1 MVAAR
6 IGQSFVLRNKPVNFF
21 EHQEQARRQSRWL
34 VFLFILAVIIII
46 VVIDFAILVAFGVM
60 NTEEQQFIFNTQAL
74 KANLPT
80 LLGGAVLTAGVI
92 AVASLFK
99 TAALRSGGGKVAR
112 DLGGVLVEADAR
124 DPLRRRL
131 YNVVEEIALASGI
144 AVPEIYVLEQESG
157 INAFAAGF
165 TPADAAVAVTR
176 GALEKLSRN
185 ELQGVI
191 AHEFS
196 HIFNGDMRLNIRL
209 MGALFG
215 ILMLSL
221 IGRRVLH
228 GSFYMG
234 RSKNNNGGAIVLI
247 AVAVMLVGYIGLF
260 FGRWIKSAVSRQR
273 EYLADASAVQFTR
286 DPDGIAGAL
295 KKISVYSDASYL
307 NVETEEV
314 SHMLFGDGEKMSM
327 FSTHP
332 PLNERIKRVDK
343 SFKPEDL
350 AELAKKIQREHQ
362 AESERHSKK
371 QEATERR
378 GGGMFD
384 GGNLVDQIGHPDFS
398 RILMAATLA
407 ASIPDEI
414 SQAAHSSQ
422 WATEVL
428 FYCLLDRD
436 DEIREQQLLM
446 VAQNMGGDS
455 ETRVR
460 GLVNAA
466 PELAR
471 EQRLPLLEIS
481 IPELK
486 RRPPDHVSKVLATV
500 KALSE
505 ADGQTD
511 VFEYLMAKIIAQHLW
526 ESVNPQRV
534 KLSGKKSLAQM
545 SDKAHS
551 VITVLALHGNEGSAA
566 AESAYRAGSTVLG
579 SGTNASM
586 PDTGDWSET
595 LDMALSA
602 LDQLKP
608 SDKETF
614 VKALLATVMADDK
627 IAVTELELL
636 RVVCAVIHVPLPM
649 ITGGQS

>member
-1 MVAAR
+1 M
-6 IGQSFVLRNKPVNFF
+6 NFF
-21 EHQEQARRQSRWL
+21 EYQEQARRQSRWL

-46 VVIDFAILVAFGVM
+46 VVIDAAILVAFGVM
-60 NTEEQQFIFNTQAL
+60 NTEEQQFVFNMQML

-80 LLGGAVLTAGVI
+80 LLGGALVTAAVI
-92 AVASLFK
+92 AIASLFK
-99 TAALRSGGGKVAR
+99 TATLRSGGGKVAR

-144 AVPEIYVLEQESG
+144 PVPEIYVLEQESG

-176 GALEKLSRN
+176 GALEKLNRS

-228 GSFYMG
+228 GSYFMG
-234 RSKNNNGGAIVLI
+234 RSKNNNGGAIVLVAI
-247 AVAVMLVGYIGLF
+247 AVMLVGYIGLF

-295 KKISVYSDASYL
+295 KKISIYSDASYL

-314 SHMLFGDGEKMSM
+314 SHMLFGDGEKTSM

-332 PLNERIKRVDK
+332 PLNERIQRIDK

-350 AELAKKIQREHQ
+350 VTLAKSIQRKGRAEAQQ
-362 AESERHSKK
+362 AAKEQESETK
-371 QEATERR
+371 R
-378 GGGMFD
+378 GAGLFD
-384 GGNLVDQIGHPDFS
+384 ADKLVDQIGHPDFS
-398 RILMAATLA
+398 RILMAAALA
-407 ASIPDEI
+407 ASIPEEI
-414 SQAAHSSQ
+414 NQAAHSSQ

-428 FYCLLDRD
+428 FYCLMDQD
-436 DEIREQQLLM
+436 DEIRERQLLV
-446 VAQNMGGDS
+446 VAQNMGNDS

-460 GLVNAA
+460 GLLNAA

-486 RRPPDHVSKVLATV
+486 RRPPDHVSKVLATIN
-500 KALSE
+500 ALSD

-511 VFEYLMAKIIAQHLW
+511 VFEYLMAKVIEQHLW
-526 ESVNPQRV
+526 ESMNPQRV
-534 KLSGKKSLAQM
+534 RLSGKKSLKQVIG
-545 SDKAHS
+545 KALD
-551 VITVLALHGNEGSAA
+551 VIAVLALHGHESSAG
-566 AESAYRAGSTVLG
+566 AESAYRAGSELLVGETAVP
-579 SGTNASM
+579 M
-586 PDTGDWSET
+586 QEVKDWSDT
-595 LDMALSA
+595 LDSALPA

-608 SDKETF
+608 ADKEKL
-614 VKALLATVMADDK
+614 VKALIATVMADNK
-627 IAVTELELL
+627 IAVSEMELL
-636 RVVCAVIHVPLPM
+636 RVVCSVIHVPLPM
-649 ITGGQS
+649 ITGGK

>member
-1 MVAAR
+1 M
-6 IGQSFVLRNKPVNFF
+6 NFF
-21 EHQEQARRQSRWL
+21 EYQEQARRQSRWL
-34 VFLFILAVIIII
+34 VFLFILAVLIII
-46 VVIDFAILVAFGVM
+46 VVIDIAILVAFGSM
-60 NTEEQQFIFNTQAL
+60 DPEQQQFVFSMQTL
-74 KANLPT
+74 SANKET
-80 LLGGAVLTAGVI
+80 LLGGALITAAVI

-144 AVPEIYVLEQESG
+144 PVPEIYVLEQESA

-165 TPADAAVAVTR
+165 SPADAAVAVTR
-176 GALEKLSRN
+176 GALEKLDRN

-228 GSFYMG
+228 GSYFMG
-234 RSKNNNGGAIVLI
+234 RSKNNNGGAIMLVAI
-247 AVAVMLVGYIGLF
+247 AVMVVGYIGLF

-295 KKISVYSDASYL
+295 KKISVYSDGSYL
-307 NVETEEV
+307 NVETEEI
-314 SHMLFGDGEKMSM
+314 SHMLFGNGEKTSM

-332 PLNERIKRVDK
+332 PMNQRIQRIDK
-343 SFKPEDL
+343 SFRPEDL
-350 AELAKKIQREHQ
+350 IQLAKNIERQDRAEVEQRATQQEK
-362 AESERHSKK
+362 SK
-371 QEATERR
+371 QR

-384 GGNLVDQIGHPDFS
+384 ADNLIDQIGHPDFS
-398 RILMAATLA
+398 RILMAAALA

-414 SQAAHSSQ
+414 SQAAHSNQ

-428 FYCLLDRD
+428 FYCLMDRNTD
-436 DEIREQQLLM
+436 VREQQLLS
-446 VAQNMGGDS
+446 VAQHMGGDS

-460 GLVNAA
+460 GLLGAA
-466 PELAR
+466 PDLAR
-471 EQRLPLLEIS
+471 EQRLPLLEIA

-500 KALSE
+500 TALND
-505 ADGQTD
+505 ADGQIE

-534 KLSGKKSLAQM
+534 RLSGKKSLKPM
-545 SDKAHS
+545 INKALD
-551 VITVLALHGNEGSAA
+551 VIAVLATHGNEGSAA
-566 AESAYRAGSTVLG
+566 IEKAFRAGIEPLG
-579 SGTNASM
+579 IAGEVSM
-586 PDTGDWSET
+586 PVIDDWSEA
-595 LDMALSA
+595 LDKALPS

-608 SDKETF
+608 ADKEKL
-614 VKALLATVMADDK
+614 VKALIATVMEDNK
-627 IAVTELELL
+627 IAVAEMELL
-636 RVVCAVIHVPLPM
+636 RVMCSVIHVPLPM
-649 ITGGQS
+649 ISGGEE

>member
-1 MVAAR
+1 M
-6 IGQSFVLRNKPVNFF
+6 NFF
-21 EHQEQARRQSRWL
+21 EYQDQARRQSRWL
-34 VFLFILAVIIII
+34 VFLFIVAVLIII
-46 VVIDFAILVAFGVM
+46 VVIDLAVLLAFAVM
-60 NTEEQQFIFNTQAL
+60 NTEGQQLAL
-74 KANLPT
+74 SMETVRSNIPT
-80 LLGGAVLTAGVI
+80 LLAGALITAAVI

-99 TAALRSGGGKVAR
+99 SASLRSGGGKVAR
-112 DLGGVLVEADAR
+112 DLGGVLVEADAQ

-144 AVPEIYVLEQESG
+144 AVPEVYVLEQESG

-176 GALEKLSRN
+176 GALEKLDRN

-228 GSFYMG
+228 GSYYVG
-234 RSKNNNGGAIVLI
+234 RSKNNNGGAIVII
-247 AVAVMLVGYIGLF
+247 ALVVMIVGYIGLF

-295 KKISVYSDASYL
+295 KKIAIYSDASYL

-332 PLNERIKRVDK
+332 PMNERIRRIDRDY
-343 SFKPEDL
+343 KPEQLHDL
-350 AELAKKIQREHQ
+350 AKSIERKAKLKAEQQASREKPAGQR
-362 AESERHSKK
+362 
-371 QEATERR
+371 
-378 GGGMFD
+378 GGMFNAD
-384 GGNLVDQIGHPDFS
+384 GIVDQIGNPDFS
-398 RILMAATLA
+398 RILMAAALA
-407 ASIPDEI
+407 SSIPDQI
-414 SQAAHSSQ
+414 SAAAHSNQ

-428 FYCLLDRD
+428 FYCLMDRD
-436 DEIREQQLLM
+436 EEVREQQLLAI
-446 VAQNMGGDS
+446 AQNMGSDS
-455 ETRVR
+455 EQRVR
-460 GLVNAA
+460 GLLSAA

-486 RRPPDHVSKVLATV
+486 RRPPDYVERVLTTV
-500 KALSE
+500 KSLSE
-505 ADGQTD
+505 ADGRTD
-511 VFEYLMAKIIAQHLW
+511 VFEYLMAKIISQHLW

-534 KLSGKKSLAQM
+534 KLSGKKSLTQVADEAQ
-545 SDKAHS
+545 K
-551 VITVLALHGNEGSAA
+551 VIAVLALQGNVRGAGVSDAYSA
-566 AESAYRAGSTVLG
+566 GIDLLNFQDG
-579 SGTNASM
+579 KNL
-586 PDTGDWSET
+586 PDIENWELT
-595 LDMALSA
+595 LDHVLPA

-608 SDKETF
+608 ADKGRL
-614 VKALLATVMADDK
+614 VNAMIATVMADK
-627 IAVTELELL
+627 KVRVEELELL
-636 RVVCAVIHVPLPM
+636 RVMCAVIHVPLPM
-649 ITGGQS
+649 IVGGES

>member
-1 MVAAR
+1 M
-6 IGQSFVLRNKPVNFF
+6 NFF
-21 EHQEQARRQSRWL
+21 EYQEQARRQSRWL
-34 VFLFILAVIIII
+34 IFLFILAVITII
-46 VVIDFAILVAFGVM
+46 VVIDLAMLIAFGVM
-60 NTEEQQFIFNTQAL
+60 DAEQQQVLFSTQTL
-74 KANLPT
+74 QANLPT
-80 LLGGAVLTAGVI
+80 LIGGALVTAAVI
-92 AVASLFK
+92 AIASLFK

-112 DLGGVLVEADAR
+112 ELGGVLVEADAR

-176 GALEKLSRN
+176 GALEKLSRS

-228 GSFYMG
+228 GSYYVG
-234 RSKNNNGGAIVLI
+234 RSKNSNGGAIMLVAI
-247 AVAVMLVGYIGLF
+247 AVMLVGYIGLF

-307 NVETEEV
+307 NVESEEV
-314 SHMLFGDGEKMSM
+314 SHMLFGNGEKMSM

-332 PLNERIKRVDK
+332 PLNERIQRIDK
-343 SFKPEDL
+343 SFRPEDL
-350 AELAKKIQREHQ
+350 VQLAKSIQRKGQ
-362 AESERHSKK
+362 AEAEAEQAAREQEKTRQSK
-371 QEATERR
+371 A
-378 GGGMFD
+378 GLFD
-384 GGNLVDQIGHPDFS
+384 ADSLVDQIGHPDFS
-398 RILMAATLA
+398 RILMAAALA
-407 ASIPDEI
+407 ASIPEEI
-414 SQAAHSSQ
+414 NQAAHSNQ

-436 DEIREQQLLM
+436 SETREQQLLI

-455 ETRVR
+455 EARVR
-460 GLVNAA
+460 GLLMAA

-486 RRPPDHVSKVLATV
+486 RRPPDHVSNVLATV
-500 KALSE
+500 RALSD

-526 ESVNPQRV
+526 ESMNPQRV
-534 KLSGKKSLAQM
+534 RLSGKKHLGQVI
-545 SDKAHS
+545 DKALD
-551 VITVLALHGNEGSAA
+551 VIAVLAKHGHENTTDMEN
-566 AESAYRAGSTVLG
+566 AYRAGSELLGADSTVIKPAIE
-579 SGTNASM
+579 N
-586 PDTGDWSET
+586 WNEV
-595 LDMALSA
+595 LDVALPE

-608 SDKETF
+608 ADKEKL
-614 VKALLATVMADDK
+614 VKALIATVMADDRV
-627 IAVTELELL
+627 AVAEMELL
-636 RVVCAVIHVPLPM
+636 RVVCSVIHVPLPM
-649 ITGGQS
+649 ITGGE

>member
-1 MVAAR
+1 M
-6 IGQSFVLRNKPVNFF
+6 NFF
-21 EHQEQARRQSRWL
+21 EYQEQARRQTRWL
-34 VFLFILAVIIII
+34 VFLFILAVLII
-46 VVIDFAILVAFGVM
+46 VVVIDIAILVAFGFM
-60 NTEEQQFIFNTQAL
+60 DTEQQQFVFNMHTL
-74 KANLPT
+74 KANLPA
-80 LLGGAVLTAGVI
+80 LMVGAAVTAAVI
-92 AVASLFK
+92 VVASLFK

-112 DLGGVLVEADAR
+112 DLGGVLVEADAN

-144 AVPEIYVLEQESG
+144 PVPEIYVLEQESG

-165 TPADAAVAVTR
+165 SPADAAVAVTR
-176 GALEKLSRN
+176 GALEKLNRG

-228 GSFYMG
+228 GSYYMG
-234 RSKNNNGGAIVLI
+234 RSKNSNGGAIVI
-247 AVAVMLVGYIGLF
+247 VAVAVMLVGYIGLF

-286 DPDGIAGAL
+286 DPEGIAGAL
-295 KKISVYSDASYL
+295 KKIAVYSDASYL

-314 SHMLFGDGEKMSM
+314 SHMLFGNGEKISM

-332 PLNERIKRVDK
+332 PLNERIQRVDK
-343 SFKPEDL
+343 SFKPDDL
-350 AELAKKIQREHQ
+350 VQLAKKIQRQGQ
-362 AESERHSKK
+362 AESEQAERQEKK
-371 QEATERR
+371 KKS

-384 GGNLVDQIGHPDFS
+384 ADNLVDQIGHPDFS
-398 RILMAATLA
+398 RIMMAAALA
-407 ASIPDEI
+407 ASIPEQI
-414 SQAAHSSQ
+414 SQAAHSNQ

-428 FYCLLDRD
+428 FYCLMDRD
-436 DEIREQQLLM
+436 DEIREQQLLS
-446 VAQNMGGDS
+446 VAQNMGSDS
-455 ETRVR
+455 EARVR
-460 GLVNAA
+460 GLLSAT

-500 KALSE
+500 QALNE

-511 VFEYLMAKIIAQHLW
+511 IFEYLMAKIIAQHLW
-526 ESVNPQRV
+526 ESVNPQQV
-534 KLSGKKSLAQM
+534 KLSGKKSL
-545 SDKAHS
+545 SL
-551 VITVLALHGNEGSAA
+551 VIDQALAVIAVLAMHGNEGSAA
-566 AESAYRAGSTVLG
+566 VESAYRAGSVLLG
-579 SGTNASM
+579 ADATASV
-586 PDTGDWSET
+586 PDIDDWIES
-595 LDMALSA
+595 LDDALPA

-608 SDKETF
+608 VDKEKL
-614 VKALLATVMADDK
+614 VKALIATVMADNK
-627 IAVTELELL
+627 VAVAEMELL
-636 RVVCAVIHVPLPM
+636 RVVCSVIHVPLPM
-649 ITGGQS
+649 ISGGDDYADSGL

>member
-1 MVAAR
+1 M
-6 IGQSFVLRNKPVNFF
+6 NFF
-21 EHQEQARRQSRWL
+21 EYQEQARRQSRWL
-34 VFLFILAVIIII
+34 VFLFILAVVIII
-46 VVIDFAILVAFGVM
+46 VVIDVAILVALGLM
-60 NTEEQQFIFNTQAL
+60 NTEEQQFAFNIQTL
-74 KANLPT
+74 NANIPT
-80 LLGGAVLTAGVI
+80 LLGGAAVTAAVI
-92 AVASLFK
+92 AIASLFK

-144 AVPEIYVLEQESG
+144 PVPEIYVLEQESG

-165 TPADAAVAVTR
+165 SPADAAVAVTR
-176 GALEKLSRN
+176 GALEKLNRA

-215 ILMLSL
+215 ILVLSL

-228 GSFYMG
+228 GSYYLG
-234 RSKNNNGGAIVLI
+234 RSKSKNGGAIVLV

-295 KKISVYSDASYL
+295 KKIAVYSDASYL

-314 SHMLFGDGEKMSM
+314 SHMLFGSGEQVSM

-332 PLNERIKRVDK
+332 PLNERIGRIDK
-343 SFKPEDL
+343 SFRQDDL
-350 AELAKKIQREHQ
+350 VLLAKKIQRQGKAEAEQ
-362 AESERHSKK
+362 AAQQ
-371 QEATERR
+371 QEKDKSAKR
-378 GGGMFD
+378 GMFD
-384 GGNLVDQIGHPDFS
+384 AANLVDQIGHPDFS
-398 RILMAATLA
+398 RILMAAALA
-407 ASIPDEI
+407 ASIPEEI
-414 SQAAHSSQ
+414 SQAAHSNQ

-428 FYCLLDRD
+428 FYCLMDRD
-436 DEIREQQLLM
+436 DEIREQQLLF
-446 VAQNMGGDS
+446 VAQNMGSDS
-455 ETRVR
+455 EARVR
-460 GLVNAA
+460 GLLSAA

-500 KALSE
+500 KLLNE

-526 ESVNPQRV
+526 ESINPQQV
-534 KLSGKKSLAQM
+534 KLSGKGSLNKVV
-545 SDKAHS
+545 DKALE
-551 VITVLALHGNEGSAA
+551 VIAVLALHGNESTVTV
-566 AESAYRAGSTVLG
+566 ESAYWAGSAVLL
-579 SGTNASM
+579 SDTKVPM
-586 PDTGDWSET
+586 PAIEDWCEVMDS
-595 LDMALSA
+595 ALPA

-608 SDKETF
+608 ADKEKL
-614 VKALLATVMADDK
+614 VKALIATVMADNK
-627 IAVTELELL
+627 VAVTEMELL
-636 RVVCAVIHVPLPM
+636 RVVCSVIHVPLPM
-649 ITGGQS
+649 ITGGET

>member
-1 MVAAR
+1 M
-6 IGQSFVLRNKPVNFF
+6 NFF
-21 EHQEQARRQSRWL
+21 EHQDQARRQSRWL
-34 VFLFILAVIIII
+34 VFLFILAVLIII
-46 VVIDFAILVAFGVM
+46 VVIDIAVLLAFGVM
-60 NTEEQQFIFNTQAL
+60 NSEGRQQVLFSMDSIRSNAS
-74 KANLPT
+74 T
-80 LLGGAVLTAGVI
+80 LLAGALVTAAVI
-92 AVASLFK
+92 AIASLFK
-99 TAALRSGGGKVAR
+99 TASLRSGGGKVAR
-112 DLGGVLVEADAR
+112 DLGGVLVEADAQ

-144 AVPEIYVLEQESG
+144 AVPEVYVLEQESA

-176 GALEKLSRN
+176 GALEKLDRN

-228 GSFYMG
+228 GSYYVG
-234 RSKNNNGGAIVLI
+234 RSRNNNGGAV
-247 AVAVMLVGYIGLF
+247 VMLALVVMIVGYIGLF

-295 KKISVYSDASYL
+295 KKIAVYSDASYL

-314 SHMLFGDGEKMSM
+314 NHMLFGSGAQMNL
-327 FSTHP
+327 FATHP
-332 PLNERIKRVDK
+332 PINERIRRIDRNYA
-343 SFKPEDL
+343 PEQLYDL
-350 AELAKKIQREHQ
+350 AKSIQRKAEAQ
-362 AESERHSKK
+362 AEARAE
-371 QEATERR
+371 QEARAAKAATG

-384 GGNLVDQIGHPDFS
+384 ADNIIGQIGNPDFS
-398 RILMAATLA
+398 RILMAAALA
-407 ASIPDEI
+407 SAIPEKI
-414 SQAAHSSQ
+414 NAAAHSNQ

-428 FYCLLDRD
+428 FYTLIDED
-436 DEIREQQLLM
+436 DEIREQQLLA
-446 VAQNMGGDS
+446 VAQNMGSDS
-455 ETRVR
+455 EERVR
-460 GLVNAA
+460 GLLKAV
-466 PELAR
+466 PLLAR

-486 RRPPDHVSKVLATV
+486 RRPPDYVSRVLTTV
-500 KALSE
+500 TALSE

-511 VFEYLMAKIIAQHLW
+511 VFEYLMAKIISQHLW

-534 KLSGKKSLAQM
+534 KLSGRKSLQQAAGEAGQVIAILA
-545 SDKAHS
+545 SRGNKNAEAAETAYKAGLSQLKLDIPQQLPVVENWQQAFDKA
-551 VITVLALHGNEGSAA
+551 L
-566 AESAYRAGSTVLG
+566 
-579 SGTNASM
+579 
-586 PDTGDWSET
+586 P
-595 LDMALSA
+595 A

-608 SDKETF
+608 ADKGRL
-614 VKALLATVMADDK
+614 VNALIATVMADENVRVD
-627 IAVTELELL
+627 ELELL
-636 RVVCAVIHVPLPM
+636 RVICAVIHVPLPM
-649 ITGGQS
+649 ITGGSPSGD

>member
-1 MVAAR
+1 M
-6 IGQSFVLRNKPVNFF
+6 NFF
-21 EHQEQARRQSRWL
+21 EYQDQARRQSRWL
-34 VFLFILAVIIII
+34 VFLFAMAVITI
-46 VVIDFAILVAFGVM
+46 VVVINVAILVAFGAM
-60 NTEEQQFIFNTQAL
+60 NVEQHQSLISVQSL
-74 KANLPT
+74 KANIPL
-80 LLGGAVLTAGVI
+80 LLGGALATTAVI
-92 AVASLFK
+92 AIASLFK
-99 TAALRSGGGKVAR
+99 TASLRSGGGKVAR

-144 AVPEIYVLEQESG
+144 AVPEIYVLEQESA

-176 GALEKLSRN
+176 GALEKLNRN

-234 RSKNNNGGAIVLI
+234 RSKNNNGGAIML
-247 AVAVMLVGYIGLF
+247 AAMAVMLVGYIGMF

-295 KKISVYSDASYL
+295 KKIAVYGDSSYL

-314 SHMLFGDGEKMSM
+314 SHMLFGNGAKTSM

-332 PLNERIKRVDK
+332 PLNERILRIDR
-343 SFKPEDL
+343 SFTPEDL
-350 AELAKKIQREHQ
+350 VGLATSIKRKRTAEAEQ
-362 AESERHSKK
+362 ASRQQEKSKR
-371 QEATERR
+371 QSA
-378 GGGMFD
+378 GMFD
-384 GGNLVDQIGHPDFS
+384 ADNLVDQIGHPDFS
-398 RILMAATLA
+398 RILMAAALA

-414 SQAAHSSQ
+414 SAAAHSNQ

-428 FYCLLDRD
+428 FYCLMDRD
-436 DEIREQQLLM
+436 SEIRERQLLL
-446 VAQNMGGDS
+446 VAQKMGSDS
-455 ETRVR
+455 EARVR
-460 GLVNAA
+460 GLLSAA
-466 PELAR
+466 PELPR

-486 RRPPDHVSKVLATV
+486 RRPPDHVKRVLDTV
-500 KALSE
+500 NSLSE
-505 ADGQTD
+505 ADGQID
-511 VFEYLMAKIIAQHLW
+511 VFEYLMAKVITQHLW
-526 ESVNPQRV
+526 ESVNPQQVR
-534 KLSGKKSLAQM
+534 LSGKKSLKQ
-545 SDKAHS
+545 
-551 VITVLALHGNEGSAA
+551 VIDSALDVIAVLAIHGNDNQAA
-566 AESAYRAGSTVLG
+566 VEAAYRAGVGQLG
-579 SGTNASM
+579 VDAKLTTPRADNWG
-586 PDTGDWSET
+586 ET
-595 LDMALSA
+595 LDQALPA

-608 SDKETF
+608 GDKEKL
-614 VKALLATVMADDK
+614 VNALIATVMADEK
-627 IAVTELELL
+627 VAVEELELL
-636 RVVCAVIHVPLPM
+636 RVVCAVIHVPLPI
-649 ITGGQS
+649 ITAGQT

>member
-1 MVAAR
+1 VAICNTGVR
-6 IGQSFVLRNKPVNFF
+6 VNFF
-21 EHQEQARRQSRWL
+21 EYQEQARRQSRWL
-34 VFLFILAVIIII
+34 VFLFILAVLIII
-46 VVIDFAILVAFGVM
+46 VVIDVAILVAFGFM
-60 NTEEQQFIFNTQAL
+60 NIEEQQFVFSTQTL
-74 KANLPT
+74 KANIPV
-80 LLGGAVLTAGVI
+80 LLGGAAVTAAVI
-92 AVASLFK
+92 AIASLFK
-99 TAALRSGGGKVAR
+99 TVSLRSGGGKVAR

-144 AVPEIYVLEQESG
+144 PVPEIYVLEQESG

-165 TPADAAVAVTR
+165 SPADAAVAVTR
-176 GALEKLSRN
+176 GALEKLNRG

-215 ILMLSL
+215 ILVLSL

-228 GSFYMG
+228 GSYYVG
-234 RSKNNNGGAIVLI
+234 RSKNSNGGAIVLV

-295 KKISVYSDASYL
+295 KKIAVYSDASYL

-314 SHMLFGDGEKMSM
+314 SHMLFGDGERVKM

-332 PLNERIKRVDK
+332 PLNNRIGRIDK
-343 SFKPEDL
+343 SFKPDDL
-350 AELAKKIQREHQ
+350 VTLAKRIQREGQ
-362 AESERHSKK
+362 AEAERAAK
-371 QEATERR
+371 QQEKAES
-378 GGGMFD
+378 GGAGMFD
-384 GGNLVDQIGHPDFS
+384 AGNLVDQIGNPDFS
-398 RILMAATLA
+398 RILMAAALA

-414 SQAAHSSQ
+414 SQAAHSNQ

-428 FYCLLDRD
+428 FYCLMDRD
-436 DEIREQQLLM
+436 DEIRERQLLY
-446 VAQNMGGDS
+446 VAQNMGSDS
-455 ETRVR
+455 EARVR
-460 GLVNAA
+460 GLLSAA

-471 EQRLPLLEIS
+471 EQRLPLLEIA

-486 RRPPDHVSKVLATV
+486 RRPPDHVTKVLSTV
-500 KALSE
+500 KQLSE

-526 ESVNPQRV
+526 ESVSPQQV
-534 KLSGKKSLAQM
+534 KLSGKGSLDKVV
-545 SDKAHS
+545 DKALK
-551 VITVLALHGNEGSAA
+551 VIAVLALHGNESEATV
-566 AESAYRAGSTVLG
+566 ESAYRAGSEALLG
-579 SGTNASM
+579 DASV
-586 PDTGDWSET
+586 PVPAIEDWREVM
-595 LDMALSA
+595 DGALPA

-608 SDKETF
+608 PDKEKL
-614 VKALLATVMADDK
+614 VKSLIATVMADNK
-627 IAVTELELL
+627 VAVTELELL
-636 RVVCAVIHVPLPM
+636 RVVCSVIHVPLPM
-649 ITGGQS
+649 ITGGET

>member
-1 MVAAR
+1 M
-6 IGQSFVLRNKPVNFF
+6 NFF
-21 EHQEQARRQSRWL
+21 EYQDQARRQSRWL
-34 VFLFILAVIIII
+34 VFLFILAVITII
-46 VVIDFAILVAFGVM
+46 VVIDLAVLIAFGMM
-60 NTEEQQFIFNTQAL
+60 NTEQGQFIFNAQTI

-80 LLGGAVLTAGVI
+80 LLAGALVTFAVI
-92 AVASLFK
+92 TIASLFK
-99 TAALRSGGGKVAR
+99 TAMLRSGGGKVATS
-112 DLGGVLVEADAR
+112 LGGVLVEADAR

-176 GALEKLSRN
+176 GALEKLSRS

-228 GSFYMG
+228 GSYFMG
-234 RSKNNNGGAIVLI
+234 RSKNNNGGAIMLVAI
-247 AVAVMLVGYIGLF
+247 AVMLVGYIGLF

-307 NVETEEV
+307 NAETEEI
-314 SHMLFGDGEKMSM
+314 SHMLFGDGEKTSM

-332 PLNERIKRVDK
+332 PLNKRIQRIDH

-350 AELAKKIQREHQ
+350 VQLTKNIQRQNQ
-362 AESERHSKK
+362 AEVETESRQQERKRSG
-371 QEATERR
+371 AS
-378 GGGMFD
+378 GMFD
-384 GGNLVDQIGHPDFS
+384 ADNLVDQIGHPDFS
-398 RILMAATLA
+398 RILMAAALA
-407 ASIPDEI
+407 ASIPEKI
-414 SQAAHSSQ
+414 SQAAHSNQ

-428 FYCLLDRD
+428 FYCLIDKD
-436 DEIREQQLLM
+436 SEIREQQLLM
-446 VAQNMGGDS
+446 VAQTMGGDS
-455 ETRVR
+455 EGRVR
-460 GLVNAA
+460 DLIKAS
-466 PELAR
+466 PDLAR

-486 RRPPDHVSKVLATV
+486 RRPPDHVTKVLNTV
-500 KALSE
+500 QALSS
-505 ADGQTD
+505 ADGETD
-511 VFEYLMAKIIAQHLW
+511 IFEYLMAQIISQHLW
-526 ESVNPQRV
+526 ESMNPHSV
-534 KLSGKKSLAQM
+534 KLSGRKNLKQVI
-545 SDKAHS
+545 DKALS
-551 VITVLALHGNEGSAA
+551 VIAIVATHGHQDAAGVTTAYQSGIEPLGVDKSTPIPVVDDWNEILDTAL
-566 AESAYRAGSTVLG
+566 
-579 SGTNASM
+579 
-586 PDTGDWSET
+586 P
-595 LDMALSA
+595 A

-608 SDKETF
+608 ADKEKL
-614 VKALLATVMADDK
+614 VKALIATVMADNR
-627 IAVTELELL
+627 IAVSEMELL
-636 RVVCAVIHVPLPM
+636 RVVCSVIHVPLPM
-649 ITGGQS
+649 ITGGDSA

>member
-1 MVAAR
+1 
-6 IGQSFVLRNKPVNFF
+6 VNFF
-21 EHQEQARRQSRWL
+21 EYQEQARRQTRWL
-34 VFLFILAVIIII
+34 VFLFILAVLIIIA
-46 VVIDFAILVAFGVM
+46 VINVAILVALGLM
-60 NTEEQQFIFNTQAL
+60 NTEEQQFVFSMQTL
-74 KANLPT
+74 TANIPT
-80 LLGGAVLTAGVI
+80 LLGGAAVTAAVI
-92 AVASLFK
+92 AIASLFK

-112 DLGGVLVEADAR
+112 DLGGVLVEADAN

-144 AVPEIYVLEQESG
+144 PVPEIYVLEQESG

-176 GALEKLSRN
+176 GALEKLNRT

-215 ILMLSL
+215 ILVLSL

-234 RSKNNNGGAIVLI
+234 RSKNSNGGAIVLV

-295 KKISVYSDASYL
+295 KKIAIYSDASYL

-314 SHMLFGDGEKMSM
+314 SHMLFGDGEQVRM

-332 PLNERIKRVDK
+332 PLNSRIGRIDK
-343 SFKPEDL
+343 SFRPDDL
-350 AELAKKIQREHQ
+350 VQLAKKIQRQGEAEAEQ
-362 AESERHSKK
+362 AAREQKK
-371 QEATERR
+371 EKSH
-378 GGGMFD
+378 GGGMFNAD
-384 GGNLVDQIGHPDFS
+384 NLVDQIGHPDFS

-407 ASIPDEI
+407 ASIPQEI
-414 SQAAHSSQ
+414 SQAAHSNQ

-428 FYCLLDRD
+428 FYCLMDSN
-436 DEIREQQLLM
+436 DEIREQQLLF
-446 VAQNMGGDS
+446 VAQNMGSDS

-460 GLVNAA
+460 GLLNAA

-500 KALSE
+500 EALSE

-534 KLSGKKSLAQM
+534 RLSGKKSLQHVTE
-545 SDKAHS
+545 KARG
-551 VITVLALHGNEGSAA
+551 VIAVLAVHGNENAA
-566 AESAYRAGSTVLG
+566 GAEDAYRAGSALLG
-579 SGTNASM
+579 DAMTTAM
-586 PDTGDWSET
+586 PAVDDWSEL
-595 LDMALSA
+595 LDDALPA

-608 SDKETF
+608 TDKEIL
-614 VKALLATVMADDK
+614 VKALIATVMADDRV
-627 IAVTELELL
+627 AVTEMELL
-636 RVVCAVIHVPLPM
+636 RVVCSVIHVPLPM
-649 ITGGQS
+649 ITGGET

>member
-1 MVAAR
+1 M
-6 IGQSFVLRNKPVNFF
+6 NFF
-21 EHQEQARRQSRWL
+21 EYQEQARRQSRWL
-34 VFLFILAVIIII
+34 VFLFVLAVVIIII
-46 VVIDFAILVAFGVM
+46 VIDAAILLAFGVL
-60 NTEEQQFIFNTQAL
+60 NTEEQQVLFSAGSF
-74 KANLPT
+74 KDNLPV
-80 LLGGAVLTAGVI
+80 LAGGAVVTAAVI
-92 AVASLFK
+92 AIASLFK
-99 TAALRSGGGKVAR
+99 TASLRSGGGKVAR

-176 GALEKLSRN
+176 GALEKLDRS

-228 GSFYMG
+228 GSYYVG
-234 RSKNNNGGAIVLI
+234 RSRNNNGGAIVLV

-295 KKISVYSDASYL
+295 KKIAVYSDASYL

-314 SHMLFGDGEKMSM
+314 SHMLFGNGEKVSM

-332 PLNERIKRVDK
+332 PLNQRIQRIDK
-343 SFKPEDL
+343 TFQPEDL
-350 AELAKKIQREHQ
+350 VQLARRIQRQSEAQ
-362 AESERHSKK
+362 AEQAAKEQKSAASG
-371 QEATERR
+371 A
-378 GGGMFD
+378 GGIFD
-384 GGNLVDQIGHPDFS
+384 WDNLVEQIGHPDFS

-407 ASIPDEI
+407 ASIPEEI
-414 SQAAHSSQ
+414 NQAAHSNQ

-428 FYCLLDRD
+428 FYCLMDSNE
-436 DEIREQQLLM
+436 EIREQQLLL
-446 VAQNMGGDS
+446 VAQNMGSDS
-455 ETRVR
+455 EARVR
-460 GLVNAA
+460 GLLSAA
-466 PELAR
+466 PQLAR
-471 EQRLPLLEIS
+471 EQRLPLLEIA

-486 RRPPDHVSKVLATV
+486 RRPPDHVNRVLATV
-500 KALSE
+500 KGLGE
-505 ADGQTD
+505 ADGQID

-534 KLSGKKSLAQM
+534 RLSGKKSLSQLIG
-545 SDKAHS
+545 KARQ
-551 VITVLALHGNEGSAA
+551 VLAVLALHGSSDKAG
-566 AESAYRAGSTVLG
+566 AESAFQAGSAILAPG
-579 SGTNASM
+579 EPSAM
-586 PDTGDWSET
+586 PEMEGWKNT
-595 LDMALSA
+595 LDANLSA

-608 SDKETF
+608 SDKEKL
-614 VKALLATVMADDK
+614 VKALVATVMADEK
-627 IAVTELELL
+627 IAVTEMELL
-636 RVVCAVIHVPLPM
+636 RVVCLVIHVPLPM
-649 ITGGQS
+649 IGVSQA

>member
-1 MVAAR
+1 
-6 IGQSFVLRNKPVNFF
+6 VNFF
-21 EHQEQARRQSRWL
+21 EYQEQARRQSRWL
-34 VFLFILAVIIII
+34 VFLFILAVLVIV
-46 VVIDFAILVAFGVM
+46 VVIDVAILVAFGFM
-60 NTEEQQFIFNTQAL
+60 NTEEQQFVFNVQTI
-74 KANLPT
+74 KANMPT
-80 LLGGAVLTAGVI
+80 LLAGAAVTTAVI
-92 AVASLFK
+92 AIASLFK
-99 TAALRSGGGKVAR
+99 TASLRSGGGKVAR

-144 AVPEIYVLEQESG
+144 PVPEIYVLEQESG

-165 TPADAAVAVTR
+165 SPADAAVAVTR
-176 GALEKLSRN
+176 GALEKLNRN

-215 ILMLSL
+215 ILVLSL

-228 GSFYMG
+228 GSFYVG
-234 RSKNNNGGAIVLI
+234 RSKNNNGGAIVLV

-295 KKISVYSDASYL
+295 KKIAVYSDASYL

-314 SHMLFGDGEKMSM
+314 SHMLFGNGEQVSM

-332 PLNERIKRVDK
+332 PLNERIGRIDK
-343 SFKPEDL
+343 SFKPDDL
-350 AELAKKIQREHQ
+350 VLLAKNIQRQGQ
-362 AESERHSKK
+362 AEAEQVAKQAAKQQKK
-371 QEATERR
+371 TSP
-378 GGGMFD
+378 GGAGMFD
-384 GGNLVDQIGHPDFS
+384 ADNLVDQIGHPDFS
-398 RILMAATLA
+398 RILMAAALA

-414 SQAAHSSQ
+414 SQAAHSNQ

-428 FYCLLDRD
+428 FYCLMDRD
-436 DEIREQQLLM
+436 DEIREQQLLF
-446 VAQNMGGDS
+446 VAQNMGNDS
-455 ETRVR
+455 EVRVR
-460 GLVNAA
+460 GLLSAA
-466 PELAR
+466 PDLAR

-500 KALSE
+500 KLLNE

-526 ESVNPQRV
+526 ESVNPHQVR
-534 KLSGKKSLAQM
+534 LSGKGKLHQVTGKAQ
-545 SDKAHS
+545 D
-551 VITVLALHGNEGSAA
+551 VIAVLAMHGNESKADIEDAYQTGS
-566 AESAYRAGSTVLG
+566 RALG
-579 SGTNASM
+579 VEGPL
-586 PDTGDWSET
+586 PDIEDWSET
-595 LDMALSA
+595 LDVALPV
-602 LDQLKP
+602 LDKLNP
-608 SDKETF
+608 ADKGIL
-614 VKALLATVMADDK
+614 VKALIATVMSDNK
-627 IAVTELELL
+627 VAVAEMELL
-636 RVVCAVIHVPLPM
+636 RVVCSLIHVPLPM
-649 ITGGQS
+649 ITGGE

>member
-1 MVAAR
+1 M
-6 IGQSFVLRNKPVNFF
+6 NFF
-21 EHQEQARRQSRWL
+21 EYQEQARNQSRWL
-34 VFLFILAVIIII
+34 IFLFILAVLVI
-46 VVIDFAILVAFGVM
+46 VIVIDVAILVAFGFM
-60 NTEEQQFIFNTQAL
+60 NTEEQQFLFNAQTL
-74 KANLPT
+74 KANIPT
-80 LLGGAVLTAGVI
+80 LLGGAAVTVAVI
-92 AVASLFK
+92 AIASLFK
-99 TAALRSGGGKVAR
+99 TASLRSGGGKIAR
-112 DLGGVLVEADAR
+112 DLGGVLVEADAN

-144 AVPEIYVLEQESG
+144 PVPEIYVLEQESG

-176 GALEKLSRN
+176 GALEKLSRG

-215 ILMLSL
+215 ILVLSL

-228 GSFYMG
+228 GSYYMG
-234 RSKNNNGGAIVLI
+234 RSKNSNGGAIVLV

-295 KKISVYSDASYL
+295 KKIAVYSDASYL

-314 SHMLFGDGEKMSM
+314 SHMLFGNGEQVSM

-332 PLNERIKRVDK
+332 PLNKRIQRIDK
-343 SFKPEDL
+343 SFKPDDL
-350 AELAKKIQREHQ
+350 VTLAKNLQRKGQ
-362 AESERHSKK
+362 AEAEEAARQQKK
-371 QEATERR
+371 EKPS

-384 GGNLVDQIGHPDFS
+384 ADNLIEQIGHPDFS

-407 ASIPDEI
+407 ASIPEEI
-414 SQAAHSSQ
+414 SQAAHSNQ

-428 FYCLLDRD
+428 FYCLVDRD
-436 DEIREQQLLM
+436 EEIREQQLLY
-446 VAQNMGGDS
+446 VAQNMGSDS
-455 ETRVR
+455 ESRVR
-460 GLVNAA
+460 GLLSAA
-466 PELAR
+466 PDLAR

-486 RRPPDHVSKVLATV
+486 RRPPDHVNKVLATV
-500 KALSE
+500 RALSE
-505 ADGQTD
+505 ADGQID
-511 VFEYLMAKIIAQHLW
+511 VFEYLMAKVIAQHLW

-534 KLSGKKSLAQM
+534 RLSGKKSLPPVI
-545 SDKAHS
+545 DKALG
-551 VITVLALHGNEGSAA
+551 VIAVLAVHGNENAA
-566 AESAYRAGSTVLG
+566 SIESAYRAGSSLLG
-579 SGTNASM
+579 AEAGTSM
-586 PDTGDWSET
+586 PVIDDWGEL
-595 LDMALSA
+595 LDDALPE

-608 SDKETF
+608 GDKEKL
-614 VKALLATVMADDK
+614 VKALIATVMADEK
-627 IAVTELELL
+627 LAVSEMELL
-636 RVVCAVIHVPLPM
+636 RVVCSVIHVPLPM
-649 ITGGQS
+649 ITGGES

>member
-1 MVAAR
+1 
-6 IGQSFVLRNKPVNFF
+6 VNFF

-34 VFLFILAVIIII
+34 VFLFILAVITII
-46 VVIDFAILVAFGVM
+46 VVIDIAMLVAFGVIDA
-60 NTEEQQFIFNTQAL
+60 EQQQALFSLQSL
-74 KANLPT
+74 KANAPT
-80 LLGGAVLTAGVI
+80 LLGGALITAAVI
-92 AVASLFK
+92 AIASLFK

-176 GALEKLSRN
+176 GALEKLSRS

-228 GSFYMG
+228 GSYYMG
-234 RSKNNNGGAIVLI
+234 RSKNSNGGAIMLV
-247 AVAVMLVGYIGLF
+247 AVAVMLVGYI
-260 FGRWIKSAVSRQR
+260 QR

-295 KKISVYSDASYL
+295 KKIAVYSDASYL
-307 NVETEEV
+307 NVESEEV
-314 SHMLFGDGEKMSM
+314 SHMLFGAGEKTSM

-332 PLNERIKRVDK
+332 PMNERIQRIDK

-350 AELAKKIQREHQ
+350 VQLANSIQRQGQVEAELAAREQKKEQ
-362 AESERHSKK
+362 KK
-371 QEATERR
+371 AGPG

-384 GGNLVDQIGHPDFS
+384 ADTLVEQIGHPDFS

-407 ASIPDEI
+407 ASIPEQI
-414 SQAAHSSQ
+414 SKAAHSSL

-428 FYCLLDRD
+428 FYCLMDRNS
-436 DEIREQQLLM
+436 EIREQQLLL
-446 VAQNMGGDS
+446 VAQNMGADS

-460 GLVNAA
+460 GLLSAA

-486 RRPPDHVSKVLATV
+486 RRPPDYVSKVLNTV
-500 KALSE
+500 KALND

-511 VFEYLMAKIIAQHLW
+511 VFGKDHRPAPVGIDEPAAGQVVGQEIPEAGD
-526 ESVNPQRV
+526 QR
-534 KLSGKKSLAQM
+534 SAGGDRSAGLAW
-545 SDKAHS
+545 
-551 VITVLALHGNEGSAA
+551 
-566 AESAYRAGSTVLG
+566 
-579 SGTNASM
+579 
-586 PDTGDWSET
+586 P
-595 LDMALSA
+595 
-602 LDQLKP
+602 
-608 SDKETF
+608 
-614 VKALLATVMADDK
+614 
-627 IAVTELELL
+627 
-636 RVVCAVIHVPLPM
+636 
-649 ITGGQS
+649 

>member
-1 MVAAR
+1 M
-6 IGQSFVLRNKPVNFF
+6 NFF
-21 EHQEQARRQSRWL
+21 EYQDQARRQSRWL
-34 VFLFILAVIIII
+34 IFLFILAVITI
-46 VVIDFAILVAFGVM
+46 VAVINLAILIAFGVM
-60 NTEEQQFIFNTQAL
+60 NTEEQQFVFNIQSL
-74 KANLPT
+74 QDNLPT
-80 LLGGAVLTAGVI
+80 LLGGALITTSVI
-92 AVASLFK
+92 VIASLFK
-99 TAALRSGGGKVAR
+99 TAMLRSGGGKVAR
-112 DLGGVLVEADAR
+112 ELGGVLVEADAR

-176 GALEKLSRN
+176 GALEKLSRS

-234 RSKNNNGGAIVLI
+234 RSKNNNGGAIMLI
-247 AVAVMLVGYIGLF
+247 AIAVMLVGYIGLF

-307 NVETEEV
+307 NVETEEI
-314 SHMLFGDGEKMSM
+314 SHMLFGDGERTKM

-332 PLNERIKRVDK
+332 PLNERIKRIDRSFTPDDLVQLAK
-343 SFKPEDL
+343 SIQRQGQVE
-350 AELAKKIQREHQ
+350 AELAAKEQQTKKTG
-362 AESERHSKK
+362 A
-371 QEATERR
+371 
-378 GGGMFD
+378 GGMFD
-384 GGNLVDQIGHPDFS
+384 ADSLIDQIGHPDFS
-398 RILMAATLA
+398 RILMAASLA
-407 ASIPDEI
+407 ASIPEQI
-414 SQAAHSSQ
+414 SQAAHSNQ

-428 FYCLLDRD
+428 FYCLIDRNS
-436 DEIREQQLLM
+436 EIREQQLLV

-455 ETRVR
+455 ERRVR
-460 GLVNAA
+460 GLLSAA

-471 EQRLPLLEIS
+471 EQRLPLLEIAL
-481 IPELK
+481 PELK
-486 RRPPDHVSKVLATV
+486 RRPPDHVTRVLATV
-500 KALSE
+500 QALND

-511 VFEYLMAKIIAQHLW
+511 VFEYLMAKIITQHLW
-526 ESVNPQRV
+526 ESMNPHSVR
-534 KLSGKKSLAQM
+534 LSGKKQLKQM
-545 SDKAHS
+545 TDKALN
-551 VITVLALHGNEGSAA
+551 VIAILAAHGHQDSHEIQ
-566 AESAYRAGSTVLG
+566 SAYLAGLQPLGVEKSTP
-579 SGTNASM
+579 M
-586 PDTGDWSET
+586 PVVDDWADA
-595 LDMALSA
+595 LDKALPA

-608 SDKETF
+608 ADKQKL
-614 VKALLATVMADDK
+614 VKALIATVMADNK
-627 IAVTELELL
+627 LAVSEMELL
-636 RVVCAVIHVPLPM
+636 RVVCSVIHVPLPM
-649 ITGGQS
+649 ITGGETE

>member
-1 MVAAR
+1 M
-6 IGQSFVLRNKPVNFF
+6 NFF
-21 EHQEQARRQSRWL
+21 EYQDQARRQSRWL
-34 VFLFILAVIIII
+34 IFLFIVAVITIV
-46 VVIDFAILVAFGVM
+46 VVIDLAVLIAFGVM
-60 NTEEQQFIFNTQAL
+60 DSEQQESVFSFQSL
-74 KANLPT
+74 KANLPS
-80 LLGGAVLTAGVI
+80 LLGGALVTTGVI
-92 AVASLFK
+92 VVASLFK
-99 TAALRSGGGKVAR
+99 TAMLRSGGGKVAR
-112 DLGGVLVEADAR
+112 ELGGTLVEADTR
-124 DPLRRRL
+124 DPLKRRL

-176 GALEKLSRN
+176 GALEKLSRS

-228 GSFYMG
+228 GSFFMG
-234 RSKNNNGGAIVLI
+234 RSKNSNGGAIVVI
-247 AVAVMLVGYIGLF
+247 AIVVMLVGFIGLF

-307 NVETEEV
+307 NVESEEV
-314 SHMLFGDGEKMSM
+314 SHMLFGDGERTKM

-332 PLNERIKRVDK
+332 PLNERIQRIDK
-343 SFKPEDL
+343 SFRPEDL
-350 AELAKKIQREHQ
+350 VQLAKKIQRQGQVE
-362 AESERHSKK
+362 AELAAKEQRDKK
-371 QEATERR
+371 PAAA
-378 GGGMFD
+378 GMFD
-384 GGNLVDQIGHPDFS
+384 ADSLIDQIGHPDFS
-398 RILMAATLA
+398 RILMAASLA
-407 ASIPDEI
+407 AAIPEQI

-428 FYCLLDRD
+428 FYALLDHD
-436 DEIREQQLLM
+436 SEIREQQLLI
-446 VAQNMGGDS
+446 VAQNMGADS
-455 ETRVR
+455 EGRVR
-460 GLVNAA
+460 GLLKAA

-486 RRPPDHVSKVLATV
+486 RRPPDYVSKVLATV
-500 KALSE
+500 QALNA

-526 ESVNPQRV
+526 ESMNPQSV
-534 KLSGKKSLAQM
+534 KLSGRKSLKQM
-545 SDKAHS
+545 TGMALDVIAILATHGHQDVKEVENAYQAGIEALGVDHSTPMPAVDDWNEALDKA
-551 VITVLALHGNEGSAA
+551 L
-566 AESAYRAGSTVLG
+566 
-579 SGTNASM
+579 
-586 PDTGDWSET
+586 P
-595 LDMALSA
+595 A
-602 LDQLKP
+602 LDQLRP
-608 SDKETF
+608 ADKEKL
-614 VKALLATVMADDK
+614 VKALIATVMADNR
-627 IAVTELELL
+627 IAVSEMELL
-636 RVVCAVIHVPLPM
+636 RVVCSVIHVPLPM
-649 ITGGQS
+649 ITGGDTA

>member
-1 MVAAR
+1 MATRVRVA
-6 IGQSFVLRNKPVNFF
+6 IHTMNFF
-21 EHQEQARRQSRWL
+21 EYQEQAKRQSRWL
-34 VFLFILAVIIII
+34 VFLFILAVLVII
-46 VVIDFAILVAFGVM
+46 VVIDFAVVVAFGLM
-60 NTEEQQFIFNTQAL
+60 NIEEQQFVFNMQTL
-74 KANLPT
+74 KANIPV
-80 LLGGAVLTAGVI
+80 LLGGAAVTAAVI

-99 TAALRSGGGKVAR
+99 TASLRSGGGKVAR

-144 AVPEIYVLEQESG
+144 AVPEIYVLEQESA

-176 GALEKLSRN
+176 GALEKLDRN

-228 GSFYMG
+228 GSYYVG

-247 AVAVMLVGYIGLF
+247 AVAVMVVGYIGLF

-295 KKISVYSDASYL
+295 KKISVYSDASFL

-314 SHMLFGDGEKMSM
+314 SHMLFGDGERTKM

-332 PLNERIKRVDK
+332 PLNERILRIDKTFKVD
-343 SFKPEDL
+343 DL
-350 AELAKKIQREHQ
+350 VQLAKNI
-362 AESERHSKK
+362 ERKRAM
-371 QEATERR
+371 ETERAAKQKEKAKPG

-384 GGNLVDQIGHPDFS
+384 ADTLVDQIGSPDFS
-398 RILMAATLA
+398 RILMAAALA
-407 ASIPDEI
+407 ASIPEEI
-414 SQAAHSSQ
+414 SQAAHSNQ

-428 FYCLLDRD
+428 FYCLMDQD
-436 DEIREQQLLM
+436 VEIREQQLLF
-446 VAQNMGGDS
+446 VAQNMGSDS
-455 ETRVR
+455 ESRVR
-460 GLVNAA
+460 GLLSAS

-471 EQRLPLLEIS
+471 EQRLPLLEIA

-486 RRPPDHVSKVLATV
+486 RRPPDHVSRVLTTV
-500 KALSE
+500 NLLSE

-511 VFEYLMAKIIAQHLW
+511 VFEYLMAKIISQHLW

-534 KLSGKKSLAQM
+534 KLSGRKSLPQVI
-545 SDKAHS
+545 DKAQQ
-551 VITVLALHGNEGSAA
+551 VIAVLALHGNDDRSV
-566 AESAYRAGSTVLG
+566 AESAYRAGSRMLGVDGTAAMSAVDDWNEVL
-579 SGTNASM
+579 
-586 PDTGDWSET
+586 DD
-595 LDMALSA
+595 ALPE

-608 SDKETF
+608 ADKGKL
-614 VKALLATVMADDK
+614 VKALIATVMADDK
-627 IAVTELELL
+627 VAVAEMELL

-649 ITGGQS
+649 ISGGET